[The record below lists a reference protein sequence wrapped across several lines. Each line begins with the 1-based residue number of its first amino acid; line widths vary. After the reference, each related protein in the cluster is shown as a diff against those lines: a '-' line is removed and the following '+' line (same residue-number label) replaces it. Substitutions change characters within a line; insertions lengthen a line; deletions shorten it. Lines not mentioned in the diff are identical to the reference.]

1 MFNRDLEATLREYT
15 RFPVVAILG
24 PRQSGKTTLAIKTF
38 KNYQYTSL
46 EDSKTREIAEEDPEK
61 FLRLH
66 ENEHGII
73 IDEFQNV
80 PKILSYIQL
89 EVDKKKRP
97 GYFVLTG
104 SQNFL
109 MNQAISQSLAGR
121 VGILTLLPLSMSEMS
136 ENNLIHEKTS
146 SNNTT
151 PEGKTTSVDNVI
163 FNGFYPRI
171 YSESFPPT
179 QLYPSYIQTYVE
191 RDVRQ
196 LSNVG
201 DLNTFKKFVKLC
213 AGRVGQLLNLSE
225 LANACGMSMPTMQ
238 RWISILEASYIIFLL
253 QPYANNF
260 SRRIIRHP
268 KIYFYDTG
276 LLCNLLDIES
286 PDRLTIDRS
295 HGSIFE
301 NFIIADL
308 YKQYFNFGKQP
319 PIYFWRDKN
328 GAIEV
333 DCIVDEG
340 RKLFPIEIKSG
351 ESVALDFFTNLKK
364 WNALAHAAAIPLG
377 KSYIIY
383 GGDKSQGWED
393 WATIGWKDIGLLVKQ
408 LKGNL

>member
-1 MFNRDLEATLREYT
+1 MFKRDLEAILREYT
-15 RFPVVAILG
+15 RFPVIALLG
-24 PRQSGKTTLAIKTF
+24 PRQSGKTTLAIQTF
-38 KNYQYTSL
+38 KNYAYTSL
-46 EDSKTREIAEEDPEK
+46 EDFKTREIAEADPEK

-66 ENEHGII
+66 ENDHGII

-80 PKILSYIQL
+80 PKLLSYIQI
-89 EVDKKKRP
+89 EVDTKKRP

-121 VGILTLLPLSMSEMS
+121 VGILNLFPLSMNEMNA
-136 ENNLIHEKTS
+136 NNLIH
-146 SNNTT
+146 NTT
-151 PEGKTTSVDNVI
+151 PGTASLVDKVI

-171 YSESFPPT
+171 YSEKFPPA

-196 LSNVG
+196 LSHVG

-213 AGRVGQLLNLSE
+213 AGRVGQILNLSE
-225 LANACGMSMPTMQ
+225 LANVCGMSVPTMQ

-260 SRRIIRHP
+260 SRRVIRHP

-276 LLCNLLDIES
+276 VVCNLLDIES
-286 PDRLTIDRS
+286 PERLLIDRLR
-295 HGSIFE
+295 GNIFE

-308 YKQYFNFGKQP
+308 CKQYFNIGKQP

-328 GAIEV
+328 GTIEV

-340 RKLFPIEIKSG
+340 RRLFPIEIKSG

-364 WNALAHAAAIPLG
+364 WNALANTASLPLG
-377 KSYIIY
+377 KSNIVY
-383 GGDKSQGWED
+383 GGEKSQGWED
-393 WATIGWKDIGLLVKQ
+393 WATVGWKDIGSLVEQ
-408 LKGNL
+408 LKKS